1 MSILDQHAAAR
12 RDFRHDHGTREV
24 PPVRGKRNRKVCKKS
39 PDREHDYA
47 PKERSFIDGFVW
59 EACTHCGKYK

>member
-24 PPVRGKRNRKVCKKS
+24 PPLRGKRKRKVCKKS
-39 PDREHDYA
+39 PDREHAYA
-47 PKERSFIDGFVW
+47 PKERSLVDGFVW
-59 EACTHCGKYK
+59 ETCTHCGKYK